1 MFADGIEV
9 CVAVNTRDRMPFR
22 DLDRLEQYAQ
32 VNLMSFNK
40 TKCKGFNMGH
50 GYSCYQ
56 YKMGDIK
63 VEHSPAEKD
72 LGVLMEGKLD
82 MSQQHALTA
91 HKANCILGCIK
102 RSVACRAR
110 EVILP
115 LYIAGG
121 LN

>member
-1 MFADGIEV
+1 MD
-9 CVAVNTRDRMPFR
+9 
-22 DLDRLEQYAQ
+22 
-32 VNLMSFNK
+32 
-40 TKCKGFNMGH
+40 
-50 GYSCYQ
+50 
-56 YKMGDIK
+56 
-63 VEHSPAEKD
+63 
-72 LGVLMEGKLD
+72 GKLD
-82 MSQQHALTA
+82 MSKQHALTA